1 MTNKIAIIIPYYKI
15 DFFEET
21 LASLDNQTDK
31 RFNLYIGNDNSPND
45 PQNLIEKY
53 DSIITRYKNFDTN
66 VGKNS
71 LSKQWERCIDEF
83 VDQEEWVMV
92 LADDDTLSENC
103 IEEFYNNVKD
113 ADENEISLIKYK
125 CRVINENNKIVKE
138 FPDYPHFQKAA
149 VFFGNLYLNIGFST
163 LSENIFRIEKYR
175 KYKYQ
180 DVELAYGSDAIAVLE
195 FSEFG
200 DILFINN
207 AFMSF
212 RDSEVNLSGNR
223 NSTDYRI
230 KKMKGNAEYM
240 DYLLTNY
247 SQKFDYNTKVN
258 MSKMLY
264 RNFRIVYKNDVFK
277 NIHYFYTLLKTIKIV
292 DIKSIIKNGGGE
304 LEIQ

>member
-1 MTNKIAIIIPYYKI
+1 MMKNKIAIVIPYYKI

-21 LASLDNQTDK
+21 LKCLQNQTDK

-45 PQNLIEKY
+45 PQKLIEKY
-53 DSIITRYKNFDTN
+53 ESIITRYKNFDTN
-66 VGKNS
+66 IGGKS

-83 VDQEEWVMV
+83 IEDEEWVIV

-103 IEEFYNNVKD
+103 IQEFYNNVEEAEKKG
-113 ADENEISLIKYK
+113 ISLIKFK
-125 CRVINENNKIVKE
+125 CRVINENNEIVRE
-138 FPDYPHFQKAA
+138 FSDYPHLQKAS
-149 VFFGNLYLNIGFST
+149 VFFGNLYHHIGFST

-180 DVELAYGSDAIAVLE
+180 DIELAYGSDAIAVLE

-223 NSTDYRI
+223 NSTDFRMR
-230 KKMKGNAEYM
+230 KMKGNSEYM
-240 DYLLTNY
+240 GYLLSNY
-247 SQKFDYNTKVN
+247 KEKFDYETKVS
-258 MSKMLY
+258 MCKMLY
-264 RNFRIVYKNDVFK
+264 RNFRIAYRNDIIK
-277 NIHYFYTLLKTIKIV
+277 NIQYFFLLLKTIKIT
-292 DIKSIIKNGGGE
+292 DIKHIIKNGGN
-304 LEIQ
+304 

>member
-1 MTNKIAIIIPYYKI
+1 MKNKIAIIIPYYKI

-21 LASLDNQTDK
+21 LLSLKNQTDK

-45 PQNLIEKY
+45 PHHLIEKY
-53 DSIITRYKNFDTN
+53 DSIITRYKNFETN

-83 VDQEEWVMV
+83 VNQEEWIMV

-103 IEEFYNNVKD
+103 IQEFYNNVAD
-113 ADENEISLIKYK
+113 AEKNNSSLIKYK
-125 CRVINENNKIVKE
+125 CRVINENNKIIKE
-138 FPDYPHFQKAA
+138 FPDYPRFQKAA
-149 VFFGNLYLNIGFST
+149 VFFGNLYKNIGFST
-163 LSENIFRIEKYR
+163 LSENIFRIEKYK

-180 DVELAYGSDAIAVLE
+180 DIDLAYGSDAIAVLE

-223 NSTDYRI
+223 NSTDYRGR
-230 KKMKGNAEYM
+230 KMKGNTEYM
-240 DYLLTNY
+240 AYLLKNY
-247 SQKFDYNTKVN
+247 SQKFDYETKVN

-264 RNFRIVYKNDVFK
+264 RNFRVVYKNDILK
-277 NIHYFYTLLKTIKIV
+277 NFYYFSILLKTIKIT
-292 DIKSIIKNGGGE
+292 DIKNIIKNGGN
-304 LEIQ
+304 